1 MEAICFETT
10 VSRSIRVA
18 FDTFVL
24 IRVKSNVVFFFF
36 FFASRRAISDVIQSE
51 DGDGETIDGVDNL
64 NDHHDQ

>member
-24 IRVKSNVVFFFF
+24 IRVKSNIF

>member
-24 IRVKSNVVFFFF
+24 IRVKSNIVF